1 MQRSLLLTAAL
12 LLAGMVAL
20 PAQQAGDNPPLYH
33 GTDTHVDGVFVTP
46 VAGAPFSATVLI
58 RSEQTM
64 PDGTTV
70 TKTTINLAGR
80 DSRGRIHNERRVLV
94 PESYHGTPRLL
105 EVHIFDLQTRM
116 NTFYDPMTRIARQ
129 RVLREPPKAPS
140 LRNSSNPTVKV
151 EDLESTNLDGLVAKG
166 LRRSVTIPAQAS
178 GTGAAVTVV
187 DEYWYSEDLHMNLLV
202 RHTDPRTGVQTVALS
217 SINREEPPAAFF
229 EVPEGYK
236 IVDMTPPAGAP
247 ATFSRA
253 VAGSPMR

>member
-1 MQRSLLLTAAL
+1 MQRKLLLTASL
-12 LLAGMVAL
+12 LVAGIVAL
-20 PAQQAGDNPPLYH
+20 PAQQTSDNPPLYH
-33 GTDTHVDGVFVTP
+33 GTETHVDGLFVTP

-70 TKTTINLAGR
+70 TKTTINLVGR
-80 DSRGRIHNERRVLV
+80 DSRGRIHNERRALV
-94 PESYHGTPRLL
+94 PDSYHGTPRLI

-116 NTFYDPMTRIARQ
+116 NTFYDPVTRIARQ
-129 RVLREPPKAPS
+129 RALPEPPKAPN
-140 LRNSSNPTVKV
+140 LRNASNPMVKV
-151 EDLESTNLDGLVAKG
+151 EDLESTNLDGFAATG
-166 LRRSVTIPAQAS
+166 LRRSTTIPAQAS

-202 RHTDPRTGVQTVALS
+202 VHTDPRSGVQTVALS
-217 SINREEPPAAFF
+217 SIKREEPPQSFF

-236 IVDMTPPAGAP
+236 IVDVTPPPGAP
-247 ATFSRA
+247 AAFGGA

>member
-1 MQRSLLLTAAL
+1 MLRSALLTASL
-12 LLAGMVAL
+12 LGAGFVAL
-20 PAQQAGDNPPLYH
+20 SAQQTSDNPPLYH
-33 GTDTHVDGVFVTP
+33 GVQTHVDGVFVTP

-64 PDGTTV
+64 PDGTSV
-70 TKTTINLAGR
+70 TKTTINLIGR
-80 DSRGRIHNERRVLV
+80 DSRGRIHNERRSLV
-94 PESYHGTPRLL
+94 PESFRGTPHLI

-116 NTFYDPMTRIARQ
+116 NTFYDPITRIARQ
-129 RVLREPPKAPS
+129 RVLPEPPKAPN
-140 LRNSSNPTVKV
+140 LRISSNPLVKV
-151 EDLESTNLDGLVAKG
+151 EELDSTNLEGFAATG
-166 LRRSVTIPAQAS
+166 LRRSNTIPAQAS

-217 SINREEPPAAFF
+217 NVIREEPPPAFF

-247 ATFSRA
+247 ASFGGA
-253 VAGSPMR
+253 VAGGPIP

>member
-1 MQRSLLLTAAL
+1 
-12 LLAGMVAL
+12 
-20 PAQQAGDNPPLYH
+20 
-33 GTDTHVDGVFVTP
+33 VTP

-70 TKTTINLAGR
+70 TKTTINLVGR
-80 DSRGRIHNERRVLV
+80 DSRGRIHNERRALV
-94 PESYHGTPRLL
+94 PDSYHGTPRLI

-116 NTFYDPMTRIARQ
+116 NTFYDPVTRIARQ
-129 RVLREPPKAPS
+129 RALPEPPKAPN
-140 LRNSSNPTVKV
+140 LRNASNPMVKV
-151 EDLESTNLDGLVAKG
+151 EDLESTNLDGFAATG
-166 LRRSVTIPAQAS
+166 LRRSTTIPAQAS

-202 RHTDPRTGVQTVALS
+202 VHTDPRSGVQTVALS
-217 SINREEPPAAFF
+217 SIKREEPPQSFF

-236 IVDMTPPAGAP
+236 IVDVTPPPGAP
-247 ATFSRA
+247 AAFGGA